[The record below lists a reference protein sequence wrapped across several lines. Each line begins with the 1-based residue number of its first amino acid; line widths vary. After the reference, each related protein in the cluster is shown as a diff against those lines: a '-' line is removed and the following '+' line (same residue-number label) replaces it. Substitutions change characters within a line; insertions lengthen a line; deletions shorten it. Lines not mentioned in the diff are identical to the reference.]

1 MPNDKPAGLLARLRS
16 GLNRTRKVLTTP
28 LTELFKGTV
37 TIDDELLEELETLL
51 LSADVGVPASQRL
64 LESLRSQVAQEAIHE
79 SDAVVTQLKSAMLD
93 ILKPAQQPLHIIQDA
108 KGPFMILMVGIN
120 GAGKTTTIAKLARR
134 YQNEGHSVMLAA
146 GDTFRAAAI
155 SQLQNWGQ
163 RYDIPVIAQQPGA
176 DSASVIYDALESA
189 RARHIDILIA
199 DTAGRLHTQS
209 GLMAELAKIKRIAA
223 KLNPDAPHE
232 TLLVLDAGTG
242 QNAIVQ
248 AQQFNEK
255 IGITGLVL
263 SKLDGTAKGGV
274 LLAIAEQ
281 LRLPIRFIGVGEGI
295 DDLRPFDSED
305 FVTALLSR

>member
-281 LRLPIRFIGVGEGI
+281 LKLPIRFIGVGEGI

>member
-1 MPNDKPAGLLARLRS
+1 
-16 GLNRTRKVLTTP
+16 
-28 LTELFKGTV
+28 
-37 TIDDELLEELETLL
+37 
-51 LSADVGVPASQRL
+51 
-64 LESLRSQVAQEAIHE
+64 
-79 SDAVVTQLKSAMLD
+79 
-93 ILKPAQQPLHIIQDA
+93 
-108 KGPFMILMVGIN
+108 
-120 GAGKTTTIAKLARR
+120 
-134 YQNEGHSVMLAA
+134 MLAA

-155 SQLQNWGQ
+155 DQLQSWGQ
-163 RYDIPVIAQQPGA
+163 RYAIPVIAQQPGA

-223 KLNPDAPHE
+223 KLNPNAPHE

-248 AQQFNEK
+248 AQQFHDK

-281 LRLPIRFIGVGEGI
+281 LKIPIRFIGVGEGV
-295 DDLRPFDSED
+295 DDLRPFDGED
-305 FVTALLSR
+305 FVTALLSQ